1 MDAPR
6 FPDLPRNIGDI
17 LRGIEDISDALEGA
31 PDALEKP
38 PTVGDI
44 VDIIESGVDPSDRT
58 SMERALEERGFHR
71 LWAKSSII
79 GDIYSNYQA
88 GAYKGGTVSSTTT
101 QTPAPGNQGGTA
113 SSITTQTPETGN
125 QEVTKSWLGEMPG
138 MPTALRERETW
149 LNERFGDYIG
159 AQEAANAKYGGVLD
173 SLTSRIND
181 PNSRVSFGLEG
192 ADPVSFIPRQT
203 LNEMS
208 TIEALAD
215 LTRSNAMRV
224 PTEQWAWSQ
233 TNPIHTADMQIFD
246 IMNQLANQ
254 EENRRYG
261 IPTQINTA
269 SYTQPKPDILTLLT
283 AAGNLANTG
292 LDIYNKGQSLGF
304 WGQ

>member
-1 MDAPR
+1 
-6 FPDLPRNIGDI
+6 
-17 LRGIEDISDALEGA
+17 
-31 PDALEKP
+31 
-38 PTVGDI
+38 
-44 VDIIESGVDPSDRT
+44 
-58 SMERALEERGFHR
+58 
-71 LWAKSSII
+71 
-79 GDIYSNYQA
+79 
-88 GAYKGGTVSSTTT
+88 
-101 QTPAPGNQGGTA
+101 
-113 SSITTQTPETGN
+113 
-125 QEVTKSWLGEMPG
+125 MPG
-138 MPTALRERETW
+138 VPNALRERESW

-173 SLTSRIND
+173 SLTGRIND

-208 TIEALAD
+208 AIESLAN

-233 TNPIHTADMQIFD
+233 TNPIHTADMHIFD
-246 IMNQLANQ
+246 LMSQLANQ

-283 AAGNLANTG
+283 AAGNLTNTG
-292 LDIYNKGQSLGF
+292 LDIYDKGQSLGF

>member
-1 MDAPR
+1 MYEDV
-6 FPDLPRNIGDI
+6 PDMSYLSLLDIGYGYDV
-17 LRGIEDISDALEGA
+17 GGKE
-31 PDALEKP
+31 

-44 VDIIESGVDPSDRT
+44 VSIIESGVNPADYKKFAD
-58 SMERALEERGFHR
+58 ALYSRGFNPWFVFTSPV
-71 LWAKSSII
+71 LS
-79 GDIYSNYQA
+79 DIQKNYEA
-88 GAYKGGTVSSTTT
+88 GAYS
-101 QTPAPGNQGGTA
+101 GNGA
-113 SSITTQTPETGN
+113 SSATGN
-125 QEVTKSWLGEMPG
+125 QEEAESWLGEMPG

-173 SLTSRIND
+173 SLTGRIND

-208 TIEALAD
+208 AIESLAD

-224 PTEQWAWSQ
+224 PTEQWAWNQS
-233 TNPIHTADMQIFD
+233 NPVHTADMQIFD
-246 IMNQLANQ
+246 LMNQLANQ

-269 SYTQPKPDILTLLT
+269 SYTQPKPDMLTLLA
-283 AAGNLANTG
+283 AAGNLTNTG
-292 LDIYNKGQSLGF
+292 LDIYDKGQSLGF

>member
-1 MDAPR
+1 MDASNIPMN
-6 FPDLPRNIGDI
+6 LPT
-17 LRGIEDISDALEGA
+17 DAFGKA
-31 PDALEKP
+31 

-44 VDIIESGVDPSDRT
+44 VDIIESGINPFNT
-58 SMERALEERGFHR
+58 KSMQRALEARGYNPV
-71 LWAKSSII
+71 WALSPVI
-79 GDIYSNYQA
+79 GDVYVNHQK
-88 GAYKGGTVSSTTT
+88 GAYSGGTTSSTTT
-101 QTPAPGNQGGTA
+101 QTPAPGNQEVTA
-113 SSITTQTPETGN
+113 SSTTTQTPETGN

-173 SLTSRIND
+173 SLTGRIND

-208 TIEALAD
+208 AIESLAD

-233 TNPIHTADMQIFD
+233 ANPIHTADMHIFD
-246 IMNQLANQ
+246 LMSQLANQ

-261 IPTQINTA
+261 IPTQLNTA
-269 SYTQPKPDILTLLT
+269 SYTQPKPDMLTLLT
-283 AAGNLANTG
+283 AAGNLANKG
-292 LDIYNKGQSLGF
+292 LDIYGKGQELGF

>member
-1 MDAPR
+1 MDASNISMN
-6 FPDLPRNIGDI
+6 LP
-17 LRGIEDISDALEGA
+17 SDAFGKA
-31 PDALEKP
+31 

-44 VDIIESGVDPSDRT
+44 VDIIESGINPSDT
-58 SMERALEERGFHR
+58 KSMLSALQERGYNPI
-71 LWAKSSII
+71 WAISPII
-79 GDIYSNYQA
+79 GDIYSNYKA
-88 GAYKGGTVSSTTT
+88 GAYKGGTASSTTT
-101 QTPAPGNQGGTA
+101 QTPAPGNQEVTA
-113 SSITTQTPETGN
+113 SSTTTQTPAPGN

-138 MPTALRERETW
+138 IPTALRERETW

-173 SLTSRIND
+173 SLTGRIND

-208 TIEALAD
+208 AIESLAN

-233 TNPIHTADMQIFD
+233 TNPIHTADMHIFD
-246 IMNQLANQ
+246 LMNQLANQ
-254 EENRRYG
+254 EESRRYG

-283 AAGNLANTG
+283 AAGNLANKG
-292 LDIYNKGQSLGF
+292 LDAYEKGQSLGF
-304 WGQ
+304 WGD

>member
-1 MDAPR
+1 MD
-6 FPDLPRNIGDI
+6 IGYINLDPP
-17 LRGIEDISDALEGA
+17 G
-31 PDALEKP
+31 KV

-44 VDIIESGVDPSDRT
+44 VDIIESGINPSHT
-58 SMERALEERGFHR
+58 KAMQSALKMRGFDPF
-71 LWAKSSII
+71 WALNPII
-79 GDIYSNYQA
+79 DDVYSNYQA
-88 GAYKGGTVSSTTT
+88 GAYKGGTASSTTT
-101 QTPAPGNQGGTA
+101 QTPAP
-113 SSITTQTPETGN
+113 GN

-173 SLTSRIND
+173 SLTGRIND

-208 TIEALAD
+208 AIESLAD

-224 PTEQWAWSQ
+224 PIEQWAWNQ
-233 TNPIHTADMQIFD
+233 TNPVHTADMHIFD
-246 IMNQLANQ
+246 LMSQLANQ

-283 AAGNLANTG
+283 AAGNLANKG
-292 LDIYNKGQSLGF
+292 LDAYEKGQSLGF
-304 WGQ
+304 WGD

>member
-1 MDAPR
+1 MDAPK
-6 FPDLPRNIGDI
+6 FDLPRNIGDI
-17 LRGIEDISDALEGA
+17 YRNIEDMRDALDDA
-31 PDALEKP
+31 RDALEKP

-44 VDIIESGVDPSDRT
+44 VDIIESGVDPSDKT
-58 SMERALEERGFHR
+58 SMERALTERGFHQ
-71 LWAKSSII
+71 LWATSPII
-79 GDIYSNYQA
+79 DDIYSNYQA
-88 GAYKGGTVSSTTT
+88 GAYNGGTASSTTT
-101 QTPAPGNQGGTA
+101 QTPAP
-113 SSITTQTPETGN
+113 GN

-173 SLTSRIND
+173 SLTGRIND

-246 IMNQLANQ
+246 LMNQLANQ

-269 SYTQPKPDILTLLT
+269 SYTQPKPDILTLLA

-292 LDIYNKGQSLGF
+292 LDIYGKGQSLGF

>member
-1 MDAPR
+1 MDASNIPIN
-6 FPDLPRNIGDI
+6 LP
-17 LRGIEDISDALEGA
+17 
-31 PDALEKP
+31 PDAFGKA

-44 VDIIESGVDPSDRT
+44 VDIIESGINPFNT
-58 SMERALEERGFHR
+58 KSMQRALEARGYNPV
-71 LWAKSSII
+71 WALSPVI
-79 GDIYSNYQA
+79 GDVYVNHQK
-88 GAYKGGTVSSTTT
+88 GAYSGGTTSSTTT

-113 SSITTQTPETGN
+113 SSTTTQTPETGN

-208 TIEALAD
+208 AIESLAD

-233 TNPIHTADMQIFD
+233 MNPIHTADMHIFD
-246 IMNQLANQ
+246 LMSQLANQ
-254 EENRRYG
+254 EESRRYG
-261 IPTQINTA
+261 IPTQLNTA
-269 SYTQPKPDILTLLT
+269 SYTQPKPDILTLLA
-283 AAGNLANTG
+283 AAGNLTNTG
-292 LDIYNKGQSLGF
+292 LDIYDKGQGLGF

>member
-1 MDAPR
+1 MDASNIYY
-6 FPDLPRNIGDI
+6 LPPWNAFMES
-17 LRGIEDISDALEGA
+17 LDAFG
-31 PDALEKP
+31 KV

-44 VDIIESGVDPSDRT
+44 VDIIESGINPFNT
-58 SMERALEERGFHR
+58 KSMQRALQERGYNPV
-71 LWAKSSII
+71 WALSPVI
-79 GDIYSNYQA
+79 GDVYINHQA
-88 GAYKGGTVSSTTT
+88 GAYSGGTTSSTTT

-113 SSITTQTPETGN
+113 SSTTTQTPETGN

-173 SLTSRIND
+173 SLTGRIND

-208 TIEALAD
+208 AIESLAN

-233 TNPIHTADMQIFD
+233 ANPIHTADMHIFD
-246 IMNQLANQ
+246 LMNQLANQ

-283 AAGNLANTG
+283 AAGNLTNTG
-292 LDIYNKGQSLGF
+292 LDIYDKGQSLGF

>member
-1 MDAPR
+1 MRTA
-6 FPDLPRNIGDI
+6 LWK
-17 LRGIEDISDALEGA
+17 RGLDHDWATS
-31 PDALEKP
+31 P
-38 PTVGDI
+38 
-44 VDIIESGVDPSDRT
+44 IID
-58 SMERALEERGFHR
+58 
-71 LWAKSSII
+71 
-79 GDIYSNYQA
+79 DIYYNYKA
-88 GAYKGGTVSSTTT
+88 GAYKGGTASSTTT
-101 QTPAPGNQGGTA
+101 QTPAPGNKGGTA
-113 SSITTQTPETGN
+113 SSTTTQTPAPGN

-224 PTEQWAWSQ
+224 PIEQWSWSQ
-233 TNPIHTADMQIFD
+233 TNPIHTADMHIFD
-246 IMNQLANQ
+246 LMSQLANQ

-261 IPTQINTA
+261 IPTQINTG
-269 SYTQPKPDILTLLT
+269 SYTQPKPDILTLLA

-292 LDIYNKGQSLGF
+292 LDIYGKGQSLGF

>member
-1 MDAPR
+1 MS
-6 FPDLPRNIGDI
+6 FG
-17 LRGIEDISDALEGA
+17 
-31 PDALEKP
+31 KV

-44 VDIIESGVDPSDRT
+44 VDIIESGVSPTDYKAMT
-58 SMERALEERGFHR
+58 SALQKRGFDP
-71 LWAKSSII
+71 LWAYTPVV
-79 GDIYSNYQA
+79 GDIYTNHQA
-88 GAYKGGTVSSTTT
+88 GAYSGGTTSSTTT

-113 SSITTQTPETGN
+113 SSTTTQTPETGN

-208 TIEALAD
+208 AIESLAN

-233 TNPIHTADMQIFD
+233 TNPIHTADMHIFD
-246 IMNQLANQ
+246 LMSQLANQ

-283 AAGNLANTG
+283 AAGNLTNTG
-292 LDIYNKGQSLGF
+292 LDIYDKGQSLGF

>member
-1 MDAPR
+1 MDASSVGR
-6 FPDLPRNIGDI
+6 NFPG
-17 LRGIEDISDALEGA
+17 
-31 PDALEKP
+31 KV

-44 VDIIESGVDPSDRT
+44 VDIFESGVNPFNMKDLQ
-58 SMERALEERGFHR
+58 RALEARGFSR
-71 LWAKSSII
+71 LWATSPVI
-79 GDIYSNYQA
+79 GDVYINHQK
-88 GAYKGGTVSSTTT
+88 GAYSGGTTSSTTT

-113 SSITTQTPETGN
+113 SSTTTQTPAPGN

-173 SLTSRIND
+173 SLTGRIND

-208 TIEALAD
+208 AIESLAD

-233 TNPIHTADMQIFD
+233 TNPIHTADMHIFD
-246 IMNQLANQ
+246 LMNQLANQ

-283 AAGNLANTG
+283 AAGNLANKG
-292 LDIYNKGQSLGF
+292 LDAYEKGQSLGF
-304 WGQ
+304 WGD

>member
-1 MDAPR
+1 MDAS
-6 FPDLPRNIGDI
+6 NINGDI
-17 LRGIEDISDALEGA
+17 PG
-31 PDALEKP
+31 KV

-44 VDIIESGVDPSDRT
+44 VDIIESGINPFNTKSLQ
-58 SMERALEERGFHR
+58 RALEARGYNPV
-71 LWAKSSII
+71 WAVSPVI
-79 GDIYSNYQA
+79 GDVYVNYQK
-88 GAYKGGTVSSTTT
+88 GAYSGGTTSSTTT
-101 QTPAPGNQGGTA
+101 QTPAPGNQGGTT
-113 SSITTQTPETGN
+113 SSTTTQTPAPGN

-173 SLTSRIND
+173 SLTGRIND

-208 TIEALAD
+208 AIESLAD

-233 TNPIHTADMQIFD
+233 ANPIHTADMHIFD
-246 IMNQLANQ
+246 LMNQLANQ

-283 AAGNLANTG
+283 AAGNLTNTG
-292 LDIYNKGQSLGF
+292 LDIYGKGQSLGF

>member
-1 MDAPR
+1 MDVPKI
-6 FPDLPRNIGDI
+6 PMNLPHDFFKKGPTWEKIA
-17 LRGIEDISDALEGA
+17 DISDAMRKA
-31 PDALEKP
+31 

-44 VDIIESGVDPSDRT
+44 VDIFESGVNPFNMKDLQ
-58 SMERALEERGFHR
+58 RALEARGFSR
-71 LWAKSSII
+71 LWVTSPVI
-79 GDIYSNYQA
+79 GDVYINYQK
-88 GAYKGGTVSSTTT
+88 GAYKGGTASSTTT
-101 QTPAPGNQGGTA
+101 QTPAPGNKGGTA
-113 SSITTQTPETGN
+113 SSTTTQTPAPGN

-224 PTEQWAWSQ
+224 PIEQWSWSQ
-233 TNPIHTADMQIFD
+233 TNPIHTADMHIFD
-246 IMNQLANQ
+246 LMSQLANQ

-261 IPTQINTA
+261 IPTQINTG
-269 SYTQPKPDILTLLT
+269 SYTQPKPDILTLLA

-292 LDIYNKGQSLGF
+292 LDIYGKGQSLGF

>member
-1 MDAPR
+1 MESYYFEELRDLAPGSLVV
-6 FPDLPRNIGDI
+6 PTGK
-17 LRGIEDISDALEGA
+17 A
-31 PDALEKP
+31 

-44 VDIIESGVDPSDRT
+44 VDIIDSGVSPTHYKAMKS
-58 SMERALEERGFHR
+58 ALAMRGFDP
-71 LWAKSSII
+71 LWAYSPVV

-113 SSITTQTPETGN
+113 SSTTTQTPAPGN

-173 SLTSRIND
+173 SLTGRIND

-233 TNPIHTADMQIFD
+233 TNPIHTADMHIFD
-246 IMNQLANQ
+246 LMSQLANQ

-261 IPTQINTA
+261 IPTQLNTA
-269 SYTQPKPDILTLLT
+269 SYTQPKPDMLTLLA

-292 LDIYNKGQSLGF
+292 LDIYDKGQSLGF

>member
-1 MDAPR
+1 MDASNVY
-6 FPDLPRNIGDI
+6 LPPVPPG
-17 LRGIEDISDALEGA
+17 
-31 PDALEKP
+31 KV

-44 VDIIESGVDPSDRT
+44 VDIIESGVDPSDKT
-58 SMERALEERGFHR
+58 SMGRALEERGFHR
-71 LWAKSSII
+71 LWAISPVI
-79 GDIYSNYQA
+79 GDVYINHQK
-88 GAYKGGTVSSTTT
+88 GAYSGGTTSSTTTQTPAPGNQRGTTSSTTT

-113 SSITTQTPETGN
+113 SSTTTQTPETGN

-233 TNPIHTADMQIFD
+233 TNPIHTADMHIFD
-246 IMNQLANQ
+246 LMSQLANQ

-261 IPTQINTA
+261 IPTQLNTA
-269 SYTQPKPDILTLLT
+269 SYTQPKPDMLTLLT
-283 AAGNLANTG
+283 AAGNLANKG
-292 LDIYNKGQSLGF
+292 LDIYGKGQELGF

>member
-1 MDAPR
+1 MDASNIPIN
-6 FPDLPRNIGDI
+6 LPT
-17 LRGIEDISDALEGA
+17 DAFGKA
-31 PDALEKP
+31 

-44 VDIIESGVDPSDRT
+44 VDIIESGINPFNT
-58 SMERALEERGFHR
+58 KSMQRALEARGYNPV
-71 LWAKSSII
+71 WALSPVI
-79 GDIYSNYQA
+79 GDVYVNHQK
-88 GAYKGGTVSSTTT
+88 GAYSGGTTSSTTT

-113 SSITTQTPETGN
+113 SSTTTQTPAPGNRGGTASSTTTQTPAPGN

-173 SLTSRIND
+173 SLTGRIND

-208 TIEALAD
+208 AIESLAD

-233 TNPIHTADMQIFD
+233 TNPIHTADMHIFD
-246 IMNQLANQ
+246 LMNQLANQ

-269 SYTQPKPDILTLLT
+269 SYTQPKPDMLTLLA

-292 LDIYNKGQSLGF
+292 LDIYGKGQELGF

>member
-17 LRGIEDISDALEGA
+17 LRDIEDIRDAIRKA
-31 PDALEKP
+31 

-44 VDIIESGVDPSDRT
+44 VDIIETGVDPSDT
-58 SMERALEERGFHR
+58 ISMERALEERGFSK
-71 LWAKSSII
+71 LWAKSPVI
-79 GDIYSNYQA
+79 GDVYANHQA
-88 GAYKGGTVSSTTT
+88 GAYSGGTTSSTTT
-101 QTPAPGNQGGTA
+101 QTPA
-113 SSITTQTPETGN
+113 TGN

-173 SLTSRIND
+173 SLTGRIND

-233 TNPIHTADMQIFD
+233 TNPIHTANMQIFD
-246 IMNQLANQ
+246 LMNQLANQ

-283 AAGNLANTG
+283 AAGNLTNKG
-292 LDIYNKGQSLGF
+292 LDAYKKGQELGF

>member
-1 MDAPR
+1 MDASSVGWN
-6 FPDLPRNIGDI
+6 FPGK
-17 LRGIEDISDALEGA
+17 A
-31 PDALEKP
+31 

-44 VDIIESGVDPSDRT
+44 VDIIESGINPFNTKSLQ
-58 SMERALEERGFHR
+58 RALEARGYNPV
-71 LWAKSSII
+71 WAVSPVI
-79 GDIYSNYQA
+79 GDVYVNYQK
-88 GAYKGGTVSSTTT
+88 GAYSGGTTSSTTT

-113 SSITTQTPETGN
+113 SSTTTQTPETGN

-173 SLTSRIND
+173 SLTGRIND

-208 TIEALAD
+208 AIESLAN

-233 TNPIHTADMQIFD
+233 TNPIHTADMHIFD
-246 IMNQLANQ
+246 LMNQLANQ

-269 SYTQPKPDILTLLT
+269 SYTQPKPDMLTLLT
-283 AAGNLANTG
+283 AAGNLANKG
-292 LDIYNKGQSLGF
+292 LDAYGKGKELGF

>member
-1 MDAPR
+1 MDASNIPIN
-6 FPDLPRNIGDI
+6 LP
-17 LRGIEDISDALEGA
+17 
-31 PDALEKP
+31 PDAFGKA

-44 VDIIESGVDPSDRT
+44 VDIIESGINPFNT
-58 SMERALEERGFHR
+58 KSMQRALEARGYNPV
-71 LWAKSSII
+71 WALSPVI
-79 GDIYSNYQA
+79 GDVYVNHQK
-88 GAYKGGTVSSTTT
+88 GAYSGGTTSSTTT
-101 QTPAPGNQGGTA
+101 QTPAP
-113 SSITTQTPETGN
+113 GN

-173 SLTSRIND
+173 SLTGRIND

-208 TIEALAD
+208 AIESLAD

-233 TNPIHTADMQIFD
+233 ANPIHTADMHIFD
-246 IMNQLANQ
+246 LMSQLANQ

-261 IPTQINTA
+261 IPTQLNTA
-269 SYTQPKPDILTLLT
+269 SYTQPKPDMLTLLT
-283 AAGNLANTG
+283 AAGNLANKG
-292 LDIYNKGQSLGF
+292 LDIYGKGQELGF

>member
-1 MDAPR
+1 MDVPKIY
-6 FPDLPRNIGDI
+6 LP
-17 LRGIEDISDALEGA
+17 
-31 PDALEKP
+31 P

-44 VDIIESGVDPSDRT
+44 IAIIESGVDPSDTRSMRT
-58 SMERALEERGFHR
+58 ALWKRGLDHD
-71 LWAKSSII
+71 WATSPII
-79 GDIYSNYQA
+79 NDIYYNYKA
-88 GAYKGGTVSSTTT
+88 GAYKGGTASSTTT
-101 QTPAPGNQGGTA
+101 QTPAP
-113 SSITTQTPETGN
+113 GN

-173 SLTSRIND
+173 SLTGRIND

-233 TNPIHTADMQIFD
+233 ANPIHTADMHIFD
-246 IMNQLANQ
+246 LMSQLANQ

-261 IPTQINTA
+261 IPTQLNTA

-283 AAGNLANTG
+283 AAGNLTNTG
-292 LDIYNKGQSLGF
+292 LDIYDKGQGLGF

>member
-1 MDAPR
+1 MDASNIPIN
-6 FPDLPRNIGDI
+6 LP
-17 LRGIEDISDALEGA
+17 
-31 PDALEKP
+31 PDAFGKA

-44 VDIIESGVDPSDRT
+44 VDIIESGINPFNT
-58 SMERALEERGFHR
+58 KSMQRALEARGYNPV
-71 LWAKSSII
+71 WALSPVI
-79 GDIYSNYQA
+79 GDVYVNHQKGAYSGGTTSSTTTQTPYKA

-101 QTPAPGNQGGTA
+101 QTPAP
-113 SSITTQTPETGN
+113 GN

-173 SLTSRIND
+173 SLTGRIND

-208 TIEALAD
+208 AIESLAN

-233 TNPIHTADMQIFD
+233 TNPIHTADMHIFD
-246 IMNQLANQ
+246 LMSQLANQ
-254 EENRRYG
+254 EESRRYG
-261 IPTQINTA
+261 IPTQLNTA
-269 SYTQPKPDILTLLT
+269 SYTQPKPDILTLLA
-283 AAGNLANTG
+283 AAGNLTNTG
-292 LDIYNKGQSLGF
+292 LDIYDKGQGLGF

>member
-1 MDAPR
+1 MDTS
-6 FPDLPRNIGDI
+6 NIPG
-17 LRGIEDISDALEGA
+17 
-31 PDALEKP
+31 KV

-44 VDIIESGVDPSDRT
+44 IAIIESGVDPSDKI
-58 SMERALEERGFHR
+58 SLGRALEEWGFHR
-71 LWAKSSII
+71 LWVLSPII
-79 GDIYSNYQA
+79 DNIYSNYQA
-88 GAYKGGTVSSTTT
+88 GAYKGGTASSTTT
-101 QTPAPGNQGGTA
+101 QTPAP
-113 SSITTQTPETGN
+113 GN

-208 TIEALAD
+208 TIESLAD

-224 PTEQWAWSQ
+224 PTEQWAWNQ
-233 TNPIHTADMQIFD
+233 TNPIHTANMHIFD
-246 IMNQLANQ
+246 LMNQLANQ

-261 IPTQINTA
+261 IPTQLNTA

-283 AAGNLANTG
+283 AAGNLTNKG
-292 LDIYNKGQSLGF
+292 LDAYEKGKELGF

>member
-1 MDAPR
+1 MDASSVNA
-6 FPDLPRNIGDI
+6 FG
-17 LRGIEDISDALEGA
+17 
-31 PDALEKP
+31 KV
-38 PTVGDI
+38 PTVGVI
-44 VDIIESGVDPSDRT
+44 VDIIESGVSPTDYKAMAS
-58 SMERALEERGFHR
+58 ALAKRGFNP
-71 LWAKSSII
+71 LWAYSPVV
-79 GDIYSNYQA
+79 GDIYTNHQA
-88 GAYKGGTVSSTTT
+88 GTYKPASSSQASSTTT
-101 QTPAPGNQGGTA
+101 QAPAGTA
-113 SSITTQTPETGN
+113 GQAGTYKPASSSQASSTTTQAPAGTAGQAT
-125 QEVTKSWLGEMPG
+125 QSWLGEMPG
-138 MPTALRERETW
+138 VPNALRERESW

-173 SLTSRIND
+173 SLTGRIND

-208 TIEALAD
+208 AIESLAN

-233 TNPIHTADMQIFD
+233 TNPIHTADMHIFD
-246 IMNQLANQ
+246 LMNQLANQ

-283 AAGNLANTG
+283 AAGNLTNTG
-292 LDIYNKGQSLGF
+292 LDIYDKGQSLGF

>member
-1 MDAPR
+1 MDAPHI
-6 FPDLPRNIGDI
+6 PMNLTIGPP
-17 LRGIEDISDALEGA
+17 SDAFGKA
-31 PDALEKP
+31 

-44 VDIIESGVDPSDRT
+44 VDIIESGINPADT
-58 SMERALEERGFHR
+58 KSMQSALQKRGYNPI
-71 LWAKSSII
+71 WALSPVI
-79 GDIYSNYQA
+79 GDVYANHQA
-88 GAYKGGTVSSTTT
+88 GAYSGGTASSTTT
-101 QTPAPGNQGGTA
+101 QTPAP
-113 SSITTQTPETGN
+113 GN

-173 SLTSRIND
+173 SLTGRIND

-208 TIEALAD
+208 AIEQLA
-215 LTRSNAMRV
+215 NAARNNEMLV

-233 TNPIHTADMQIFD
+233 TNPVHTADMQIFD
-246 IMNQLANQ
+246 LMNQLANQ

-269 SYTQPKPDILTLLT
+269 SYTQPKPDMLTLLA

-292 LDIYNKGQSLGF
+292 LDIYDKGQSLGF

>member
-1 MDAPR
+1 MDASNIPIN
-6 FPDLPRNIGDI
+6 LPRDI
-17 LRGIEDISDALEGA
+17 FEKGPTWEEIADISDAMRKA
-31 PDALEKP
+31 

-44 VDIIESGVDPSDRT
+44 VDIFESGVNPFNMKDLQ
-58 SMERALEERGFHR
+58 RALEARGFSR
-71 LWAKSSII
+71 LWATSPVI
-79 GDIYSNYQA
+79 GDVYANHQA
-88 GAYKGGTVSSTTT
+88 GAYSGGTTSSTTT
-101 QTPAPGNQGGTA
+101 QTPAP
-113 SSITTQTPETGN
+113 GN

-173 SLTSRIND
+173 SLTGRIND

-192 ADPVSFIPRQT
+192 ADPVSFMPRQT
-203 LNEMS
+203 LKEMS
-208 TIEALAD
+208 AIEQLANA
-215 LTRSNAMRV
+215 TRSNDMRV

-233 TNPIHTADMQIFD
+233 TNPVHTADMHIFD
-246 IMNQLANQ
+246 LMSQLANQ

-283 AAGNLANTG
+283 AAGNLTNTG
-292 LDIYNKGQSLGF
+292 LDIYDKGQSLGF
-304 WGQ
+304 

>member
-1 MDAPR
+1 MDVPKIY
-6 FPDLPRNIGDI
+6 FP
-17 LRGIEDISDALEGA
+17 
-31 PDALEKP
+31 P
-38 PTVGDI
+38 PTVADI
-44 VDIIESGVDPSDRT
+44 VAIIESGVDPSDTRSMRT
-58 SMERALEERGFHR
+58 ALWKRGLDHD
-71 LWAKSSII
+71 WATSPII
-79 GDIYSNYQA
+79 NDIYYKYKA
-88 GAYKGGTVSSTTT
+88 GAYKGGTASSTTT

-113 SSITTQTPETGN
+113 SSTTTQTPAPGN

-173 SLTSRIND
+173 SLTGRIND

-208 TIEALAD
+208 AIESLAN

-233 TNPIHTADMQIFD
+233 TNPIHTADMHIFD
-246 IMNQLANQ
+246 LMSQLANQ

-269 SYTQPKPDILTLLT
+269 SYTQPKPDMLTLLA

-292 LDIYNKGQSLGF
+292 LDIYGKGQSLGF

>member
-1 MDAPR
+1 MDASIPMN
-6 FPDLPRNIGDI
+6 FISPMNLPT
-17 LRGIEDISDALEGA
+17 DAFGKA
-31 PDALEKP
+31 

-44 VDIIESGVDPSDRT
+44 VDIIESGINPFNT
-58 SMERALEERGFHR
+58 KSMQRALEARGYNPV
-71 LWAKSSII
+71 WALSPVI
-79 GDIYSNYQA
+79 GDVYVNHQK
-88 GAYKGGTVSSTTT
+88 GAYSGGTTSSTTT

-113 SSITTQTPETGN
+113 SSTTTQTPETGN

-233 TNPIHTADMQIFD
+233 ANPIHTADMHIFD
-246 IMNQLANQ
+246 LMSQLANQ

-261 IPTQINTA
+261 IPTQLNTA
-269 SYTQPKPDILTLLT
+269 SYTQPKPDMLTLLT
-283 AAGNLANTG
+283 AAGNPANKG
-292 LDIYNKGQSLGF
+292 LDIYGKGQELGF

>member
-1 MDAPR
+1 MESFNFDVGSLVPTGKA
-6 FPDLPRNIGDI
+6 
-17 LRGIEDISDALEGA
+17 
-31 PDALEKP
+31 

-44 VDIIESGVDPSDRT
+44 VGIIDSGVSPTDYKAMT
-58 SMERALEERGFHR
+58 SALVKRGFDP
-71 LWAKSSII
+71 LWAYSPVV
-79 GDIYSNYQA
+79 GDIYTNYQA
-88 GAYKGGTVSSTTT
+88 GTYKPASSSQASSTTT
-101 QTPAPGNQGGTA
+101 QAPAGTA
-113 SSITTQTPETGN
+113 GQATQ
-125 QEVTKSWLGEMPG
+125 SWLGEMPG
-138 MPTALRERETW
+138 VPNALRERESW

-173 SLTSRIND
+173 SLTGRIND

-208 TIEALAD
+208 AIESLAD

-233 TNPIHTADMQIFD
+233 TNPIHTADMHIFD
-246 IMNQLANQ
+246 LMNQLANQ

-269 SYTQPKPDILTLLT
+269 SYTQPKPDILTLLA

-292 LDIYNKGQSLGF
+292 LNIYDKGQRLGF

>member
-1 MDAPR
+1 MESFNFDVGSLVPTGKA
-6 FPDLPRNIGDI
+6 
-17 LRGIEDISDALEGA
+17 
-31 PDALEKP
+31 

-44 VDIIESGVDPSDRT
+44 VGIIDSGVSPTDYKAMT
-58 SMERALEERGFHR
+58 SALVKRGFDP
-71 LWAKSSII
+71 LWAYSPVV

-88 GAYKGGTVSSTTT
+88 GAYKGGTASST
-101 QTPAPGNQGGTA
+101 
-113 SSITTQTPETGN
+113 TTQTPETGN

-149 LNERFGDYIG
+149 LNDRFGDYIG

-173 SLTSRIND
+173 SLTGRIND

-208 TIEALAD
+208 AIESLAD

-233 TNPIHTADMQIFD
+233 TNPIHTADMHIFD
-246 IMNQLANQ
+246 LMNQLANQ

-269 SYTQPKPDILTLLT
+269 SYTQPKPDILTLLA

-292 LDIYNKGQSLGF
+292 LDIYDKGQSLGF